1 MQDSTQQAGRNISA
15 VAGAGAGGGER
26 ETGRDALNIPCGTIS
41 AVQCTS
47 VAWLAGGDF
56 MGEPRR
62 GGAGGRES
70 MGGVTRRFAAAFVQ
84 PRRELG
90 LRVQASVRGLT
101 SRLSGA

>member
-1 MQDSTQQAGRNISA
+1 
-15 VAGAGAGGGER
+15 
-26 ETGRDALNIPCGTIS
+26 
-41 AVQCTS
+41 
-47 VAWLAGGDF
+47 